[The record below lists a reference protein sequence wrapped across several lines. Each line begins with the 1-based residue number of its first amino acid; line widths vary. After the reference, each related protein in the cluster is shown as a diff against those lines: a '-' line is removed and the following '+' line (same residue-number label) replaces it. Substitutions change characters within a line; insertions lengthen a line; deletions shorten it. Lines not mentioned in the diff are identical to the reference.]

1 MIMAKKTET
10 KIVEVGAKKVMVNLF
25 KTTYHRYRH
34 WIRFILTEG
43 KVSGFRFVKDEVGY
57 TGKIAVDK
65 PEVDKAKKVLAD
77 YKLKNADAAD
87 MWW

>member
-1 MIMAKKTET
+1 MAKKTET